1 MDPLRILPPDAFQ
14 SKVDPLNKILI
25 VDDDSISRSICSELL
40 LAEGFRVEEA
50 DSGEAAVKQASC
62 APPDLILM
70 DVMMP
75 GGMDGFETAQHIHKS
90 TALGDV
96 PIIFM
101 TSLEDRESRV
111 KGFAYG
117 AVDYLTKPAY
127 REELLARIRVHLRL
141 RQSYQ
146 ALARQQL
153 QQLESL
159 REAQTS
165 LLPQPEELPQARFA
179 AAYLPL
185 GHAGGDFFDVF
196 QSGENTYDYL
206 VADVSGHDLGAS
218 LPTSAIKALI
228 RQNAT
233 MAYTPVES
241 LRLLNT
247 HLATVFAEGQYATL
261 GYLRLNHSSGQAC
274 WTNAGHLPALQ
285 LGTDE
290 RLIDVPGSPVGCFEF
305 FEPGHA
311 EFTLSPGDRLL
322 LLSDGVVE
330 QVRGALVSRAVGF
343 ENLREACRRHRDAPL
358 EHFPDLLLRDLHPD
372 PAAAGDDLLLLGIE
386 RRQ

>member
-1 MDPLRILPPDAFQ
+1 MPRIQVEQA
-14 SKVDPLNKILI
+14 SKILI
-25 VDDDSISRSICSELL
+25 VDDDTLSRSVCVEPL
-40 LAEGFRVEEA
+40 LAEGLDVVEA
-50 DSGEAAVKQASC
+50 ASGEEGLQLAFRET
-62 APPDLILM
+62 PDLILM

-75 GGMDGFETAQHIHKS
+75 GMDGFETAREIKKS
-90 TALGDV
+90 TAMGDV
-96 PIIFM
+96 PVIFM
-101 TSLEDRESRV
+101 TSLEDRESRA

-159 REAQTS
+159 RQAQTS
-165 LLPQPEELPQARFA
+165 LLPQAEEMPEARFA
-179 AAYLPL
+179 ASYIPL
-185 GHAGGDFFDVF
+185 SNAGGDFFDVF
-196 QSGENTYDYL
+196 QSGKDTFDYL

-233 MAYTPVES
+233 MAYSPGDS

-261 GYLRLNHSSGQAC
+261 GYLRLNHSSGEGS
-274 WTNAGHLPALQ
+274 WTNAGHLPAVQ
-285 LGTDE
+285 LGAE
-290 RLIDVPGSPVGCFEF
+290 PRLIDVPGSPIGCFDF
-305 FEPGHA
+305 FEAGYA
-311 EFTLSPGDRLL
+311 EFSLRPGDRLL
-322 LLSDGVVE
+322 LLSDGIVE
-330 QVRGALVSRAVGF
+330 QVRGASVSRAVGF
-343 ENLREACRRHRDAPL
+343 ENLLSACRQHQAAAL
-358 EHFPDLLLRDLHPD
+358 EDFPEVLLRELHPD
-372 PAAAGDDLLLLGIE
+372 PATAEDDLLLLGIE
-386 RRQ
+386 CRR